1 MPVARGVFR
10 ADLHTHSTA
19 SDGTTPPHEL
29 MEQADAAGLSV
40 IALTDHDTTAGW
52 DSAVASLPPGLTLLR
67 GAEISCSW
75 LPVAAAPGDRPI
87 SIHLLAYAFDP
98 DEPQFRQARASV
110 RNSRTDRGM
119 QIVALL
125 RADGHDISWQEVQ
138 EYAGQAPVGRP
149 HVANVLLRRGL
160 VPDMATAFTP
170 EWLGRRYRVPKANI
184 DIFAAVRLVRGAGGV
199 PVLAHPKASTRGRV
213 VPDALISEL
222 ADVGLAGL
230 EADHAD
236 HDPSQRGQ
244 VRALAQ
250 ASGLFVTGSSD
261 FHGSH
266 KQIRLGENATTTQD
280 VYEQI
285 VAEAT
290 GTAPVTG

>member
-19 SDGTTPPHEL
+19 SDGTTPPDEL
-29 MEQADAAGLSV
+29 MRQAAEAGLSV

-52 DSAVASLPPGLTLLR
+52 QSATAALPPGVTLLP

-75 LPVAAAPGDRPI
+75 LPPGAALEAHPI
-87 SIHLLAYAFDP
+87 SIHLLAYGFDP
-98 DEPQFRQARASV
+98 EEPQFLQARAGV
-110 RNSRTDRGM
+110 RISRTDRGM

-149 HVANVLLRRGL
+149 HIASVLRRHGL
-160 VPDMATAFTP
+160 VPSMAAAFAP

-184 DIFAAVRLVRGAGGV
+184 DIFTAVRLVRGAGGV
-199 PVLAHPKASTRGRV
+199 PVLAHPKASSRGRV
-213 VPDALISEL
+213 IPDGLIAEL
-222 ADVGLAGL
+222 AGAGLAGL

-236 HDPSQRGQ
+236 HDSQQRDH
-244 VRALAQ
+244 VRALA
-250 ASGLFVTGSSD
+250 AATGLFVTGSSD

-266 KQIRLGENATTTQD
+266 KQIALGANATTTPV

-285 VAEAT
+285 LAQAT
-290 GTAPVTG
+290 GVAPVTG